1 MRLILSLFLILF
13 LSNCD
18 RSIQP
23 ESVSVVGDESTEFVD
38 PTLEVP
44 KLITPLDSL
53 HSEFKKISKRNDYE
67 GKLLIQFIVDPTG
80 QVKDPQI
87 LKWGNS
93 KMNEEVKSLVKSAR
107 FKPVI
112 QNGEPVSVQVQLP
125 FNTSW

>member
-1 MRLILSLFLILF
+1 MRLILSFFLILF

-18 RSIQP
+18 SSLQP
-23 ESVSVVGDESTEFVD
+23 ESVSIVGEDSTEFVD
-38 PTLEVP
+38 PALEVP
-44 KLITPLDSL
+44 ELITPLDSL

-67 GKLLIQFIVDPTG
+67 GKLLIQFIVDSIG

-93 KMNEEVKSLVKSAR
+93 KMNEEVINLVKSAR

-112 QNGEPVSVQVQLP
+112 QNGKPISVQVQLP
-125 FNTSW
+125 FSTAW